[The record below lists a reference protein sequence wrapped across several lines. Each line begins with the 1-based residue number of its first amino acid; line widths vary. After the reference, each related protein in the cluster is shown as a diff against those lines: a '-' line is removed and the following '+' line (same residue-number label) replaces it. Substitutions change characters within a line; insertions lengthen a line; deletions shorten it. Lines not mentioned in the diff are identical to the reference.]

1 MPQNVELLPGTV
13 GENIARMSKA
23 DTQDIITA
31 AHRAGAHEMI
41 LALPKGYDTSID
53 AVNGTL
59 SAGQRQLV
67 GLARALFGGP
77 ALLLMDEPTANLDG
91 QAAQTVIKSFQQ
103 AAERGAI
110 VVVATHDK
118 NLINK
123 TNDVLL
129 INNNAVSIA
138 QSNQYLN
145 SLGRKSS
152 ITKIN
157 RGALA

>member
-1 MPQNVELLPGTV
+1 
-13 GENIARMSKA
+13 
-23 DTQDIITA
+23 
-31 AHRAGAHEMI
+31 
-41 LALPKGYDTSID
+41 
-53 AVNGTL
+53 
-59 SAGQRQLV
+59 
-67 GLARALFGGP
+67 
-77 ALLLMDEPTANLDG
+77 MDEPTANLDG

-103 AAERGAI
+103 AAERGAV

-152 ITKIN
+152 VTKIN
-157 RGALA
+157 RGAIA